1 MLSSFSFTRIVR
13 LIVVTTLA
21 AIASAPYALADD
33 NGGTFDLSSLSAPA
47 PMQTQSAMA
56 APAFDDG
63 GAYTGGYNGG
73 TMATTGDQTSAPT
86 GKQNY
91 TPSPSRF
98 TDTQSKVLNLAYTT
112 RTVLSQKSQKLPKT
126 TLDSFVYQAG
136 GAAEQIYGDEGVGGL
151 PPMFGM
157 DESHTIGSGI
167 NSGGLTTGHQSNMP
181 SAWCS
186 YF

>member
-1 MLSSFSFTRIVR
+1 MSSTFSFKKFVR
-13 LIVVTTLA
+13 FTVITSIA
-21 AIASAPYALADD
+21 AIATAPYALADA
-33 NGGTFDLSSLSAPA
+33 NGGTFDLTPFEAQQTALSA
-47 PMQTQSAMA
+47 Q
-56 APAFDDG
+56 APAAAGYDEG
-63 GAYTGGYNGG
+63 GFEGVA
-73 TMATTGDQTSAPT
+73 ATTGDQTSAPT
-86 GKQNY
+86 GRLNY

-112 RTVLSQKSQKLPKT
+112 RTILSQKGSQKLPKT

-136 GAAEQIYGDEGVGGL
+136 GAAEQIYGDEGQEGL

-186 YF
+186 YY

>member
-1 MLSSFSFTRIVR
+1 MSSTFSFPKLVR
-13 LIVVTTLA
+13 LTVITTIA

-33 NGGTFDLSSLSAPA
+33 NGGTFDLSTLSAPS
-47 PMQTQSAMA
+47 PMQSQA
-56 APAFDDG
+56 ALNEPAFDDG
-63 GAYTGGYNGG
+63 GAYTGG
-73 TMATTGDQTSAPT
+73 TLATTGDQTSAPT
-86 GKQNY
+86 GRQNY

-112 RTVLSQKSQKLPKT
+112 RTILSQKSQKLPKT

-151 PPMFGM
+151 PPMFGFS
-157 DESHTIGSGI
+157 EGNTIGSGI

-181 SAWCS
+181 SAWTS
-186 YF
+186 YY